1 MSESAVEKVRSS
13 KFEVRFVRS
22 NNQSNERRPLTT
34 DHRPRPTKRPTDHC
48 YLPTPRRQTTTRD
61 KSTQT
66 KPQTRPQP
74 KPHLTRKVRTAAGNT
89 VLCRRPP
96 RHVCASHVRRAGRST
111 RPSLLAEC
119 RSEKCGCRVLV
130 NSAIL
135 QGGQTKHCSRH

>member
-1 MSESAVEKVRSS
+1 MSRQWRKFEVRSS
-13 KFEVRFVRS
+13 KFVLFVRTI
-22 NNQSNERRPLTT
+22 NRTNT
-34 DHRPRPTKRPTDHC
+34 DHCPPTNDHRPTKRPKEHRH
-48 YLPTPRRQTTTRD
+48 LPTPRRQTTTRD

-66 KPQTRPQP
+66 KPQTRPQS

-119 RSEKCGCRVLV
+119 RSEECGCRVLV